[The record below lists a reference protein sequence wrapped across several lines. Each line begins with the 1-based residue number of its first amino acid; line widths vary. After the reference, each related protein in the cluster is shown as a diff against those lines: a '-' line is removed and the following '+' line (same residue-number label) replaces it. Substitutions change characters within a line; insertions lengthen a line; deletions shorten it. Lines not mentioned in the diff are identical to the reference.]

1 MPESPRE
8 KTTRKVVSALE
19 AHGFSFYASVYLN
32 ADDTETNKRT
42 IKRAKRLITEDNP
55 DQLVF
60 YFLSRNTNR
69 ETGEVR
75 PYMSFYSHEK
85 LVGVK
90 LIAEQAKYP
99 DAFKVSDYGG
109 QRKRFI
115 STNIEERYEG
125 IINKIRDGKVF
136 DLTGLYLPPRPQRYG
151 YLNEKKQQ
159 IKQQLT

>member
-109 QRKRFI
+109 SVSGSSVPILRRGMKAS
-115 STNIEERYEG
+115 STRSG
-125 IINKIRDGKVF
+125 M
-136 DLTGLYLPPRPQRYG
+136 
-151 YLNEKKQQ
+151 EKCL
-159 IKQQLT
+159 I